1 MMLYQL
7 FHYKV
12 VRINMH
18 MSHNLRIDLH
28 IEEEKNPENCA
39 VTRQVYSRDSC
50 LTANTQSKFTCIS
63 TSET

>member
-12 VRINMH
+12 IRINMH

-28 IEEEKNPENCA
+28 IEEEKNPRKLC
-39 VTRQVYSRDSC
+39 C
-50 LTANTQSKFTCIS
+50 H
-63 TSET
+63 